1 MELNIEKTQQ
11 LEKLLA
17 KPALVTQE
25 HIPFL
30 QNLIEDYPYF
40 QPLHL
45 LLAKAGTGTVEQQS
59 VLTKAVLYTNGGI
72 LHRVLHESHLQAV
85 EEIAVVNNPV
95 WNNKQQIGIAAKN
108 IEEIS
113 SLPTVNKASAPTIIA
128 DAPEIE
134 NLEPLP
140 HEVIAIDPNEETI
153 PDNVAATEIE
163 NLERLPHEVILKE
176 PIQEAEKSEIVEAI
190 QPVVVEEIK
199 TTSPDFVVP
208 EIENLEPLP
217 NEVIKVCEPTPEIVN
232 DEAATQKVEVK
243 ESDEQEVFEEISEV
257 TLTDEHLS
265 KVETEETSPE
275 EDIAEQDEE
284 IEIAEEEVT
293 VAEQQAED
301 LTTKAKEQNEESLVK
316 ANFFAFDPSFQ
327 TETVQEEAEEEI
339 LEVESLPVPVL
350 QENTV
355 EEIPASEHIV
365 SKYDD
370 DKLPFTFLWWLEKT
384 RKDHEQIFR
393 PFVSPAKANS
403 PTPDLQQQYV
413 ENIFHIQAPFEPG
426 QEVQVPATENPTKES
441 KIIDSFIKNDPQI
454 KALKP
459 HQINNE
465 NKAKRSA
472 EDNYDMVSETLAQIY
487 IEQMLYHKAIDTYQ
501 KLSLKFPEKSR
512 YFADLIQSLEK
523 KI

>member
-17 KPALVTQE
+17 RPALVTRE
-25 HIPFL
+25 DIPFL
-30 QNLIEDYPYF
+30 QNLVEDYPYF

-45 LLAKAGTGTVEQQS
+45 LLAKAGNGNTEQQS
-59 VLTKAVLYTNGGI
+59 TLTKAALYTNGGI
-72 LHRVLHESHLQAV
+72 LHRVLHESHLQTV
-85 EEIAVVNNPV
+85 EEIVVVNNPV
-95 WNNKQQIGIAAKN
+95 WNNHQQISIAAKN
-108 IEEIS
+108 VEEK
-113 SLPTVNKASAPTIIA
+113 PTAIIPTETSAPAVVA

-140 HEVIAIDPNEETI
+140 HEVI
-153 PDNVAATEIE
+153 
-163 NLERLPHEVILKE
+163 LKE
-176 PIQEAEKSEIVEAI
+176 PTKEAEKLE
-190 QPVVVEEIK
+190 VVEPAPLEETK
-199 TTSPDFVVP
+199 TPPQDFVFP
-208 EIENLEPLP
+208 EIENLEPLA
-217 NEVIKVCEPTPEIVN
+217 NEVIKVCEPAPEVN
-232 DEAATQKVEVK
+232 DEASPEEVEVK
-243 ESDEQEVFEEISEV
+243 EADDQEIFEEIGEV

-265 KVETEETSPE
+265 KAETEETVLE
-275 EDIAEQDEE
+275 ENTVEDDQEITEEALIVKPQINEATDKDDEQ
-284 IEIAEEEVT
+284 
-293 VAEQQAED
+293 
-301 LTTKAKEQNEESLVK
+301 KEESLTK
-316 ANFFAFDPSFQ
+316 ANFFAFDPSFE
-327 TETVQEEAEEEI
+327 TETAPEEEEEI
-339 LEVESLPVPVL
+339 
-350 QENTV
+350 
-355 EEIPASEHIV
+355 EEIEELPAQPQLENIIEEVSAKENII

-370 DKLPFTFLWWLEKT
+370 DKLPFTFLWWLAKT

-393 PFVSPAKANS
+393 PFASPAKANS
-403 PTPDLQQQYV
+403 PTPDLQQQYI

-426 QEVQVPATENPTKES
+426 QDVPTPTTESTRKES

>member
-17 KPALVTQE
+17 RPALVTQE
-25 HIPFL
+25 DIPFL
-30 QNLIEDYPYF
+30 QNLVEDYPYF
-40 QPLHL
+40 QPLYL
-45 LLAKAGTGTVEQQS
+45 LLAKASNGNTEQQS
-59 VLTKAVLYTNGGI
+59 SLTKAALYTNGGI
-72 LHRVLHESHLQAV
+72 LHRVLNEPHLQAV
-85 EEIAVVNNPV
+85 EEIAVVSNPI
-95 WNNKQQIGIAAKN
+95 WSNLQQIAIAAKN
-108 IEEIS
+108 IEEI
-113 SLPTVNKASAPTIIA
+113 PTATIPTKATAPAAIV

-140 HEVIAIDPNEETI
+140 HEVI
-153 PDNVAATEIE
+153 
-163 NLERLPHEVILKE
+163 LKE
-176 PIQEAEKSEIVEAI
+176 PSKEIEKPEVVEAVE
-190 QPVVVEEIK
+190 PAVVEETK
-199 TTSPDFVVP
+199 TTPSNFVVP

-217 NEVIKVCEPTPEIVN
+217 NEVIKVCEPTPEVI
-232 DEAATQKVEVK
+232 DEKAPQEVEVK
-243 ESDEQEVFEEISEV
+243 EADDQEIFEEIGEV

-265 KVETEETSPE
+265 KVESEEKSVEETAIE
-275 EDIAEQDEE
+275 ENRAEEAEE
-284 IEIAEEEVT
+284 IEIVEEELIVEPQVDDITDKAEE
-293 VAEQQAED
+293 
-301 LTTKAKEQNEESLVK
+301 QNDESLTK
-316 ANFFAFDPSFQ
+316 ANFFAFDPSFE
-327 TETVQEEAEEEI
+327 TEAAPEEEEI
-339 LEVESLPVPVL
+339 
-350 QENTV
+350 
-355 EEIPASEHIV
+355 EEIEALPAPPQPENITEEISAKENII

-370 DKLPFTFLWWLEKT
+370 DQLPFTFLWWLAKT

-393 PFVSPAKANS
+393 PFASPAKANS
-403 PTPDLQQQYV
+403 PTSDLQQQYV

-426 QEVQVPATENPTKES
+426 QEVQAPTTENLTKES

>member
-17 KPALVTQE
+17 RPALVTQE
-25 HIPFL
+25 DIPFL
-30 QNLIEDYPYF
+30 QNLVEDYPYF
-40 QPLHL
+40 QPLYL
-45 LLAKAGTGTVEQQS
+45 LLAKAGNGNTEHQS
-59 VLTKAVLYTNGGI
+59 SLTKAALYTNGGI

-85 EEIAVVNNPV
+85 EEIAVVNNPI
-95 WNNKQQIGIAAKN
+95 WNNQQPIGIAAKN
-108 IEEIS
+108 TEEAPVSI
-113 SLPTVNKASAPTIIA
+113 PTDTWAPAAIA

-140 HEVIAIDPNEETI
+140 HEVI
-153 PDNVAATEIE
+153 
-163 NLERLPHEVILKE
+163 LKE
-176 PIQEAEKSEIVEAI
+176 PTKEAQKLEVVEA
-190 QPVVVEEIK
+190 VEEIK
-199 TTSPDFVVP
+199 TTPQDFVVP

-217 NEVIKVCEPTPEIVN
+217 NEVIKVCEPAPEVS
-232 DEAATQKVEVK
+232 DEAISPEVEVK
-243 ESDEQEVFEEISEV
+243 EADNQEIFEEIGEV

-265 KVETEETSPE
+265 KAETEEKSVE
-275 EDIAEQDEE
+275 ETALEENIAEDDQEK
-284 IEIAEEEVT
+284 EIAGEEELIVEPQ
-293 VAEQQAED
+293 VDDFADKAE
-301 LTTKAKEQNEESLVK
+301 EQNDESLTK
-316 ANFFAFDPSFQ
+316 ANFFAFDPSFE
-327 TETVQEEAEEEI
+327 TEAAPEEEDI
-339 LEVESLPVPVL
+339 
-350 QENTV
+350 
-355 EEIPASEHIV
+355 EEIEELPAPPQPENRIEEVSAKENII

-370 DKLPFTFLWWLEKT
+370 DQLPFTFLWWLAKT

-393 PFVSPAKANS
+393 PFASPAKANS

-426 QEVQVPATENPTKES
+426 QEVQVPTAESLTKES

>member
-17 KPALVTQE
+17 RPALVTQE
-25 HIPFL
+25 DIPFL
-30 QNLIEDYPYF
+30 QNLVEDYPYF

-45 LLAKAGTGTVEQQS
+45 LLAKASNGNIEQQS
-59 VLTKAVLYTNGGI
+59 TLTKAALYTNGGI
-72 LHRVLHESHLQAV
+72 LHRVLHEPHHLQAV
-85 EEIAVVNNPV
+85 EEITVVNNSV
-95 WNNKQQIGIAAKN
+95 WNNQQQISVAQN
-108 IEEIS
+108 IEETATA
-113 SLPTVNKASAPTIIA
+113 TVPNEASATAVIV
-128 DAPEIE
+128 DAPKIE

-140 HEVIAIDPNEETI
+140 HEVI
-153 PDNVAATEIE
+153 
-163 NLERLPHEVILKE
+163 LKE
-176 PIQEAEKSEIVEAI
+176 PIKEDETLTVTETV
-190 QPVVVEEIK
+190 QPTAVEETK
-199 TTSPDFVVP
+199 TIPQDFVVP

-217 NEVIKVCEPTPEIVN
+217 NEVIKVCEPTPEVS
-232 DEAATQKVEVK
+232 EEFTP
-243 ESDEQEVFEEISEV
+243 QEVEIKETDDQEIFEEIGEV

-265 KVETEETSPE
+265 KAETEETSLEENIPE
-275 EDIAEQDEE
+275 EDEE
-284 IEIAEEEVT
+284 IEII
-293 VAEQQAED
+293 EQELIVEPQID
-301 LTTKAKEQNEESLVK
+301 DSTNKTDEQNEESLTK
-316 ANFFAFDPSFQ
+316 ANFFAFDPSFE
-327 TETVQEEAEEEI
+327 TEAAPEEEDI
-339 LEVESLPVPVL
+339 EEIEELPTPP
-350 QENTV
+350 QSENIV
-355 EEIPASEHIV
+355 EEVSAKENII

-370 DKLPFTFLWWLEKT
+370 DQLPFTFLWWLAKT

-393 PFVSPAKANS
+393 PFASPAKTNS

-426 QEVQVPATENPTKES
+426 QEVQVPTTENPTKES

-459 HQINNE
+459 NQINNE

-472 EDNYDMVSETLAQIY
+472 EDNYEMVSETLAQIY

>member
-17 KPALVTQE
+17 RPALVTQE
-25 HIPFL
+25 DIPFL
-30 QNLIEDYPYF
+30 QNLVEDYPYF

-45 LLAKAGTGTVEQQS
+45 LLAKANNGNIEQQS
-59 VLTKAVLYTNGGI
+59 ILTKAALYTNGSI
-72 LHRVLHESHLQAV
+72 LHRVLHEPHLQAV
-85 EEIAVVNNPV
+85 EEITVVNNPV
-95 WNNKQQIGIAAKN
+95 WNNQQQISIAAKN
-108 IEEIS
+108 TEEVS
-113 SLPTVNKASAPTIIA
+113 SVSTFTEASTPTTIA

-134 NLEPLP
+134 NLNPLP
-140 HEVIAIDPNEETI
+140 HEVIATEPIEEVISNEV
-153 PDNVAATEIE
+153 VAPEIE
-163 NLERLPHEVILKE
+163 NLEPLQSEIIALEHEVE
-176 PIQEAEKSEIVEAI
+176 ERTVTFEDA
-190 QPVVVEEIK
+190 QPSIIEETV
-199 TTSPDFVVP
+199 TTSVDFVVP

-217 NEVIKVCEPTPEIVN
+217 NEVIKICEPTTEVN
-232 DEAATQKVEVK
+232 DEVVPQEIEEK
-243 ESDEQEVFEEISEV
+243 ESDEQEIFEEIGEV
-257 TLTDEHLS
+257 TLADEHLIHAA
-265 KVETEETSPE
+265 TDQTAAEETNTIIE
-275 EDIAEQDEE
+275 EEQE
-284 IEIAEEEVT
+284 IELAEEEVT
-293 VAEQQAED
+293 VTEQQTED
-301 LTTKAKEQNEESLVK
+301 LTIKAPEQNEESFVK
-316 ANFFAFDPSFQ
+316 ANFFAFDPSFE
-327 TETVQEEAEEEI
+327 TETVQEEAEEI
-339 LEVESLPVPVL
+339 LEVESLPAPIQQV
-350 QENTV
+350 NTV
-355 EEIPASEHIV
+355 EEVPASEHIV

-393 PFVSPAKANS
+393 PFVSPAKANT
-403 PTPDLQQQYV
+403 PTEDLQQQYV

-426 QEVQVPATENPTKES
+426 QEVQVPTTESPTKES

>member
-17 KPALVTQE
+17 RPALVTQDD
-25 HIPFL
+25 IPFL
-30 QNLIEDYPYF
+30 QNLVEDYPYF
-40 QPLHL
+40 QPLYL
-45 LLAKAGTGTVEQQS
+45 LLAKVGNGTEQQS
-59 VLTKAVLYTNGGI
+59 TLTKAALYTNGGI

-95 WNNKQQIGIAAKN
+95 WNNYQQISIAAKN
-108 IEEIS
+108 VEET
-113 SLPTVNKASAPTIIA
+113 PTAKIPTETSAPAVVA
-128 DAPEIE
+128 DALEIE

-140 HEVIAIDPNEETI
+140 HEVI
-153 PDNVAATEIE
+153 
-163 NLERLPHEVILKE
+163 LKE
-176 PIQEAEKSEIVEAI
+176 PTKETEKLEVVETLESAIVE
-190 QPVVVEEIK
+190 ETK
-199 TTSPDFVVP
+199 TTPPDFVVP
-208 EIENLEPLP
+208 EIENLEPLA
-217 NEVIKVCEPTPEIVN
+217 NEVIKVCEPTPEAI
-232 DEAATQKVEVK
+232 DEV
-243 ESDEQEVFEEISEV
+243 SSQEVEMKEADDQEIFEEIGEV

-265 KVETEETSPE
+265 KAETEETVLE
-275 EDIAEQDEE
+275 EN
-284 IEIAEEEVT
+284 T
-293 VAEQQAED
+293 AED
-301 LTTKAKEQNEESLVK
+301 NQEITEKELIVESQTNEATDKDNEQKEESLTK
-316 ANFFAFDPSFQ
+316 ANFFAFDPSFE
-327 TETVQEEAEEEI
+327 TEAAPEEEEI
-339 LEVESLPVPVL
+339 
-350 QENTV
+350 
-355 EEIPASEHIV
+355 EEIEEHPTPPQPENIVEVSEKENII

-370 DKLPFTFLWWLEKT
+370 DKLPFTFLWWLAKT

-393 PFVSPAKANS
+393 PFASPAKANS
-403 PTPDLQQQYV
+403 PTPDLQQQYI

-426 QEVQVPATENPTKES
+426 QDVPTPTTESTRKES

>member
-1 MELNIEKTQQ
+1 MELNIEKKQQ

-17 KPALVTQE
+17 RPALVTQE

-30 QNLIEDYPYF
+30 QNLVEDYPYF

-45 LLAKAGTGTVEQQS
+45 LLAKASHGNTEQQS
-59 VLTKAVLYTNGGI
+59 TLTKAALYTNGGI
-72 LHRVLHESHLQAV
+72 LHRLLHEPHLQAI
-85 EEIAVVNNPV
+85 EELVVVNNPV
-95 WNNKQQIGIAAKN
+95 WNHQQQISIIAKTA
-108 IEEIS
+108 EEIPAT
-113 SLPTVNKASAPTIIA
+113 LPANTSEPAKIT

-140 HEVIAIDPNEETI
+140 HEVI
-153 PDNVAATEIE
+153 
-163 NLERLPHEVILKE
+163 LKE
-176 PIQEAEKSEIVEAI
+176 PTQEQEKLTVIEPNLTPVAEET
-190 QPVVVEEIK
+190 K
-199 TTSPDFVVP
+199 TTPQDFIAP
-208 EIENLEPLP
+208 EIENLDPLP
-217 NEVIKVCEPTPEIVN
+217 NEVIKVCEPTIAINNESVA
-232 DEAATQKVEVK
+232 EEVEVK
-243 ESDEQEVFEEISEV
+243 EADDQEIFEEIGEV
-257 TLTDEHLS
+257 TLADLHSPQTD
-265 KVETEETSPE
+265 PE
-275 EDIAEQDEE
+275 ENLEENLAEEE
-284 IEIAEEEVT
+284 QEEVEIAEGELFVEPKIDGET
-293 VAEQQAED
+293 DKAEHH
-301 LTTKAKEQNEESLVK
+301 ESLTK
-316 ANFFAFDPSFQ
+316 ANFFAFDPSFE
-327 TETVQEEAEEEI
+327 TEAAPEKEEAIDEIEELSAPPPLENPADEI
-339 LEVESLPVPVL
+339 SAK
-350 QENTV
+350 EN
-355 EEIPASEHIV
+355 II

-370 DKLPFTFLWWLEKT
+370 DKLPFTFLWWLAKT

-393 PFVSPAKANS
+393 PFASPAKANS
-403 PTPDLQQQYV
+403 PTPDLQQQYI

-426 QEVQVPATENPTKES
+426 QEVQAPTTESTTKES

>member
-17 KPALVTQE
+17 KPTLATQE

-45 LLAKAGTGTVEQQS
+45 LLAKASNGHNTQQNA
-59 VLTKAVLYTNGGI
+59 LTKAALYTNGSI
-72 LHRVLHESHLQAV
+72 LHRVLHEPQQLQPV
-85 EEIAVVNNPV
+85 EEIKIVTYPN
-95 WNNKQQIGIAAKN
+95 WNNQQQLYIASKN
-108 IEEIS
+108 S
-113 SLPTVNKASAPTIIA
+113 SETPVAPVTITE
-128 DAPEIE
+128 APEIE

-140 HEVIAIDPNEETI
+140 HEVII
-153 PDNVAATEIE
+153 
-163 NLERLPHEVILKE
+163 KE
-176 PIQEAEKSEIVEAI
+176 PSKAQEKLE
-190 QPVVVEEIK
+190 VVEDVKPIVTEK
-199 TTSPDFVVP
+199 VTVQDFVAP

-217 NEVIKVCEPTPEIVN
+217 SEVIKVCDPTPETN
-232 DEAATQKVEVK
+232 DDTAPQEDK
-243 ESDEQEVFEEISEV
+243 ETDDQETFEEIGEV
-257 TLTDEHLS
+257 TLTHEHLS
-265 KVETEETSPE
+265 QPETEEATV
-275 EDIAEQDEE
+275 
-284 IEIAEEEVT
+284 EEEVIIDDSVNT
-293 VAEQQAED
+293 VTD
-301 LTTKAKEQNEESLVK
+301 QNESLAE
-316 ANFFAFDPSFQ
+316 ANFFAFEPSFE
-327 TETVQEEAEEEI
+327 TETVQEEVQETQEI
-339 LEVESLPVPVL
+339 EQLPVTIQP
-350 QENTV
+350 ENIV
-355 EEIPASEHIV
+355 EEVSDEHII

-370 DKLPFTFLWWLEKT
+370 DKLPFTFLWWLAKT

-393 PFVSPAKANS
+393 PFASPAKTSS
-403 PTPDLQQQYV
+403 PTQDLQQQYV

-426 QEVQVPATENPTKES
+426 KEVEVPTTEKPTKES